1 MKFIHLSD
9 VHLGIVPDK
18 NKSWSQDRYQE
29 IYDTFKEVIASART
43 QEVDLVL
50 IAGDM
55 FHGQPL
61 LKDLKEI
68 NYLFEKIEPV
78 QIVII
83 AGNHDYV
90 KENSFYNSFK
100 WAPNI
105 HFILSDQIEC
115 VELSELNTD
124 IYGMSYHSK
133 EIKEPIYD
141 NIIPSNKN
149 RINILLGHG
158 GDSTHIIVDENKLL
172 ENGFDYSAFGH
183 IHKGYINVVKH
194 FAYSGSLEP
203 TDKNDYGE
211 KGYIIGNI
219 DDISKKLDLEFVP
232 CAQRQYITL
241 KINCNNSV
249 TNHALIEK
257 IADKIAEFG
266 SNHIYKVILTGIRH
280 ESMEFDVENSLKDY
294 NICEIIDE
302 THIDYDYGKLLSQNE
317 GTIVGQVIQKL
328 QGIDDNAMFYAV
340 NALLRT
346 KR

>member
-29 IYDTFKEVIASART
+29 IYDTFKIVIESAID
-43 QEVDLVL
+43 QKVDLVL
-50 IAGDM
+50 IAGDL

-61 LKDLKEI
+61 LKELKEI
-68 NYLFEKIEPV
+68 NYLFEKIAPV
-78 QIVII
+78 QVVII

-90 KENSFYNSFK
+90 KDNSFYNSFK
-100 WAPNI
+100 WSKNV
-105 HFILSDQIEC
+105 HFILNDQIEC
-115 VELSELNTD
+115 VEIPELNTN
-124 IYGMSYHSK
+124 IYGMSYHSR
-133 EIKEPIYD
+133 EIKFPIYD
-141 NIIPSNKN
+141 NVIPANRN

-158 GDSTHIIVDENKLL
+158 GDVNHIIVDENKFI

-183 IHKGYINVVKH
+183 IHKGYINRAKH

-219 DDISKKLDLEFVP
+219 DFKSKKLDLDFVP
-232 CAQRQYITL
+232 CAQRQYVTL

-249 TNHALIEK
+249 TNHALVEK
-257 IADKIAEFG
+257 IVDKISEFG
-266 SNHIYKVILTGIRH
+266 SNHIYKVVLTGARH
-280 ESMEFDVENSLKDY
+280 ESMEFEVENSLKDY

-302 THIDYDYGKLLSQNE
+302 THIDYDYGKLLTQND

-328 QGIDDNAMFYAV
+328 QGIDDAAMFYAV